1 MAFVE
6 GCKHSLEV
14 TIPVEVIDGETVKV
28 VEDIKKRARLPG
40 FRPGKAPSTLIRKQ
54 FEGDIRQ
61 KVLENLIPK
70 YFDQEVQ
77 QENLKP
83 VSTPDITDVHFHDG
97 EPLRFKA
104 EFEVEPQ
111 FEIGEYRGLSVP
123 YREPEVAD
131 EDVARRVE
139 QIRNDKATFVN
150 EDPRPLA
157 DGDHAVLSLESVSGP
172 DEPVKSDE
180 LTLEIGVADTLEA
193 FSENLRGMSPGEEKD
208 FEVTYPEDFGQ
219 EKLAGKT
226 VLFHCV
232 VKGVRRKELPEANDE
247 FAQDLGDFRTLD
259 EFKDSVRKG
268 IFSHRQFE
276 AQQAAKNRL
285 VETLVDR
292 NDFPVP
298 EAYVDRQIRNRVEQ
312 RLSSLSQEGVDTSKL
327 KLDWEKVKDA
337 QRDQALREVRAS
349 LLLSKISEKEAI
361 AAMRDEVDREVE
373 RIARQRRE
381 PLAAARARMDKDGTT
396 GRIASHIQTEKTLN
410 FLFEQAAKTVE
421 EPAGEIGAPVVEGTP
436 A

>member
-1 MAFVE
+1 
-6 GCKHSLEV
+6 
-14 TIPVEVIDGETVKV
+14 
-28 VEDIKKRARLPG
+28 
-40 FRPGKAPSTLIRKQ
+40 
-54 FEGDIRQ
+54 
-61 KVLENLIPK
+61 
-70 YFDQEVQ
+70 
-77 QENLKP
+77 
-83 VSTPDITDVHFHDG
+83 
-97 EPLRFKA
+97 
-104 EFEVEPQ
+104 
-111 FEIGEYRGLSVP
+111 
-123 YREPEVAD
+123 
-131 EDVARRVE
+131 
-139 QIRNDKATFVN
+139 
-150 EDPRPLA
+150 
-157 DGDHAVLSLESVSGP
+157 
-172 DEPVKSDE
+172 PVKSDE

>member
-1 MAFVE
+1 ME

-14 TIPVEVIDGETVKV
+14 TIPVDVIEGETVKV

-40 FRPGKAPSTLIRKQ
+40 FRPGKAPGTLIKKQ
-54 FEGDIRQ
+54 FQGDIRQ
-61 KVLENLIPK
+61 KVLESLIPK
-70 YFDQEVQ
+70 YFDREVKQEH
-77 QENLKP
+77 LKP
-83 VSTPDITDVHFHDG
+83 VSAPDITEVHFDEG

-104 EFEVEPQ
+104 EFEVEPE
-111 FEIGEYRGLSVP
+111 FEIGEYRGLSVS
-123 YREPEVAD
+123 YHEPEVTD
-131 EDVARRVE
+131 EDVAKRLE
-139 QIRNDKATFVN
+139 EIRNDKATFVN
-150 EDPRPLA
+150 EEPRPLA

-180 LTLEIGVADTLEA
+180 LTLEIGAPGTLEA
-193 FSENLRGMSPGEEKD
+193 FTENLRGMSPGEEKD
-208 FEVTYPEDFGQ
+208 FPVTYPEDFGQ

-232 VKGVRRKELPEANDE
+232 VKGVRRKELPEVNDE
-247 FAQDLGDFRTLD
+247 FAQDLGDYRTLD
-259 EFKDSVRKG
+259 ELKESIRKG

-276 AQQAAKNRL
+276 AQQAAKNKL

-298 EAYVDRQIRNRVEQ
+298 EAYVERQIRNKVEQ

-327 KLDWEKVKDA
+327 KLDWEKVKEA

-349 LLLSKISEKEAI
+349 LLLSKISEREAI

-381 PLAAARARMDKDGTT
+381 PLAAARARMEKEGMT

-410 FLFEQAAKTVE
+410 FLFEQAAKT
-421 EPAGEIGAPVVEGTP
+421 AGELAQESMPPVLEGTP